1 MTEYNAAYDTVERNA
16 AERDLADRGPL
27 DDDVLVVVPAEG
39 SADAEPAEPAEPTDV
54 ADPVEPV
61 EPVDEPVT
69 PAPLGSGPVA
79 TGREGDDERWHE
91 IVAGFIDDPRGSVA
105 EAADL
110 IEADVTALIAALSRH
125 RDALGETWQAD
136 ESADPATATEDLRIA
151 MRSYRDFSR
160 QIAASLKALS

>member
-61 EPVDEPVT
+61 EPAEPVDEPVT

-136 ESADPATATEDLRIA
+136 E
-151 MRSYRDFSR
+151 
-160 QIAASLKALS
+160 